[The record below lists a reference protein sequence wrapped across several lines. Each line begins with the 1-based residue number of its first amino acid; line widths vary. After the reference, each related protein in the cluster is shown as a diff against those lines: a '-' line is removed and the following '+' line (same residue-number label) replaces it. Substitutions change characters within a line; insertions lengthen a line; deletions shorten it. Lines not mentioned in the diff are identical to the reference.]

1 MGRTCLQPTSQVF
14 CLASA
19 CLQNLLFAQVF
30 AQNFSFAL
38 QLHELRPL
46 LISFSSGNLVSYAS
60 CSSSPE
66 EGLV

>member
-1 MGRTCLQPTSQVF
+1 MFAAHFTSVLPCL
-14 CLASA
+14 CL
-19 CLQNLLFAQVF
+19 LTEFAVCSVF